1 LHSSINFE
9 IKFLVELVRS
19 SCGNNIPTFIPMY
32 KLKNIKAF
40 RKNLSSFYRS
50 KASFS
55 IFGQRRVPQSQ
66 NKYYYKINTL

>member
-1 LHSSINFE
+1 
-9 IKFLVELVRS
+9 
-19 SCGNNIPTFIPMY
+19 MY